1 MGPTLVEDPESAEL
15 LDLLPDV
22 VDSARSAADAIAPAG
37 RLDGAGQKDETVATT
52 PGWTEGERRL
62 FKDSLLE
69 ILRNA
74 TSSSGGCHLVR
85 PRRRPVG
92 PGARVSR
99 AGCSCCGGT
108 RCPGRTRP

>member
-1 MGPTLVEDPESAEL
+1 MGPTLIEDPESAEL

-74 TSSSGGCHLVR
+74 DEFLG
-85 PRRRPVG
+85 
-92 PGARVSR
+92 RVSPR
-99 AGCSCCGGT
+99 AAS
-108 RCPGRTRP
+108 